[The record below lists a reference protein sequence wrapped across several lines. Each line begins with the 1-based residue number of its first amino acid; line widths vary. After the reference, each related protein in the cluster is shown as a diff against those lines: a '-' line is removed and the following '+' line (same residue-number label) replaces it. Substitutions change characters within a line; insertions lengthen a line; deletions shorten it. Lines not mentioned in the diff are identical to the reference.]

1 MGICPCLEP
10 RDPAEKMIM
19 AKEDTLKLSTFSIA
33 VIKNVSFHFFCLK
46 FYLHIG
52 FL

>member
-19 AKEDTLKLSTFSIA
+19 AKEETLKLSKFSIA
-33 VIKNVSFHFFCLK
+33 AIKNVNF
-46 FYLHIG
+46 
-52 FL
+52 